1 MLLRP
6 GLCPN
11 PAGELI
17 ALLQTTIWIR
27 RREEPPIKSLAMAL
41 TKQCWIIWDDGS
53 KPTKQI
59 ARQWPDCATATAYFV
74 LNVII
79 LRRCIITARR
89 YGKVR
94 WTIGLLHGSLTVR
107 HTRYLRQNGHIMS
120 AQKCFV
126 SLEARP
132 IITNRMKTRNRYP
145 ECNLMAVITTN
156 DDSRLPAM
164 LQNAAVAFLRQL
176 LNRPSALQ
184 TSTPCSGIDATST
197 QFVGRRTIRRVTT
210 SSCSHS
216 MQAYRGLVVLKQL
229 ILRCAPGFIVQYH
242 VLPRQL
248 IYGVLQAPAAV
259 SALHVKLDDRRV

>member
-1 MLLRP
+1 
-6 GLCPN
+6 
-11 PAGELI
+11 
-17 ALLQTTIWIR
+17 
-27 RREEPPIKSLAMAL
+27 
-41 TKQCWIIWDDGS
+41 
-53 KPTKQI
+53 
-59 ARQWPDCATATAYFV
+59 
-74 LNVII
+74 
-79 LRRCIITARR
+79 
-89 YGKVR
+89 
-94 WTIGLLHGSLTVR
+94 
-107 HTRYLRQNGHIMS
+107 
-120 AQKCFV
+120 
-126 SLEARP
+126 
-132 IITNRMKTRNRYP
+132 
-145 ECNLMAVITTN
+145 MAVITTN